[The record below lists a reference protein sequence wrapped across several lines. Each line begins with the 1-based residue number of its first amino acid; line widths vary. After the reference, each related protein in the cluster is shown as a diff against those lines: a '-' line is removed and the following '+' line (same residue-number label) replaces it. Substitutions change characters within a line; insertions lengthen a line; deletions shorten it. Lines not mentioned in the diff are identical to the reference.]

1 MQTVF
6 NLIGGSPCGV
16 KTSCGSSV
24 VQGRGVIR
32 LLRSATGL
40 SKSFSNWKS
49 LSHPGQL

>member
-16 KTSCGSSV
+16 KTSPCETSV

-32 LLRSATGL
+32 FLKMETDL
-40 SKSFSNWKS
+40 SKPFRN
-49 LSHPGQL
+49 

>member
-16 KTSCGSSV
+16 KTSSCGSSV

-40 SKSFSNWKS
+40 SKSFSN
-49 LSHPGQL
+49 